1 MLALPEAQRLF
12 FAALLD
18 REHSAAVLPLLRQ
31 GRSPSA
37 AQRLQI
43 YRNNLFEGLSD
54 ALRAVFPVLAR
65 LVGDD
70 FFRQLARRFI
80 VAYPLRSAQLHG
92 FGRELPALLSTVAAD
107 WPYLA
112 DVAALEWA
120 WHEVYH
126 EADGAPLRPE
136 HLARLPAARHL
147 DLRLALV
154 PAARLVASRY
164 PLLRIWQAHQGEADP
179 VFDLSLDDGGVRLLL
194 LRRALEIEFVL
205 LSAAEHAWLAA
216 LAAGNTLAEATLA
229 AFEHDAGFDLAAM
242 LGRHLSLGS
251 FGALADVS
259 PQEGPAHSLEAA
271 S

>member
-1 MLALPEAQRLF
+1 MLALPEVQRRF

-18 REHSAAVLPLLRQ
+18 REYSAAVLLLRQ
-31 GRSPSA
+31 GRGPGA

-54 ALRAVFPVLAR
+54 ALRAVFPVLAQ

-70 FFRQLARRFI
+70 FFRPLARRFI
-80 VAYPLRSAQLHG
+80 AAHPLRAAQLQG
-92 FGRELPALLSTVAAD
+92 FGRELPAFLAGLPTAPD

-126 EADGAPLRPE
+126 AADAAPLRPE
-136 HLARLPAARHL
+136 HLARVPTARQR

-154 PAARLVASRY
+154 PAARLVASPY
-164 PLLRIWQAHQGEADP
+164 PMLRIWQAHQGDSDP
-179 VFDLSLDDGGVRLLL
+179 DFRVSLDDGGVRVLL

-205 LSAAEHAWLAA
+205 LAEGEHAWLAT
-216 LAAGNTLAEATLA
+216 LESGQTLAEATLA
-229 AFEHDAGFDLAAM
+229 AINVDAGFDLAAI

-251 FGALADVS
+251 LAA
-259 PQEGPAHSLEAA
+259 PMEPAP
-271 S
+271 

>member
-1 MLALPEAQRLF
+1 MIALPDAQRLF

-18 REHSAAVLPLLRQ
+18 RERSAAVLPLLRQ
-31 GRSPSA
+31 DHGPGA
-37 AQRLQI
+37 AKRLQI
-43 YRNNLFEGLSD
+43 YRNNLFESLSD
-54 ALRAVFPVLAR
+54 ALRAVFPVLAQ

-80 VAYPLRSAQLHG
+80 AAYPLRSAHLHG

-126 EADGAPLRPE
+126 EAEGASLRPQ

-147 DLRLALV
+147 DLRLTLV
-154 PAARLVASRY
+154 PAARLVASPY
-164 PLLRIWQAHQGEADP
+164 PVLRIWQGHQGDADP
-179 VFDLSLDDGGVRLLL
+179 AFNVSLDDGGVGLLL
-194 LRRALEIEFVL
+194 LRRGLEPAFVL
-205 LSAAEHAWLAA
+205 LTVAEHVWLAS
-216 LAAGNTLAEATLA
+216 LASGSTLAEATLA
-229 AFEHDAGFDLAAM
+229 AFDHDAGFDLAAT

-251 FGALADVS
+251 FGALADIG
-259 PQEGPAHSLEAA
+259 PEEGSAHSLETA

>member
-1 MLALPEAQRLF
+1 MLALREAQRLF
-12 FAALLD
+12 FAALLE
-18 REHSAAVLPLLRQ
+18 RKRSAEVLPLLRQ
-31 GRSPSA
+31 GWGPSP

-54 ALRAVFPVLAR
+54 ALRAVFPVLAQ
-65 LVGDD
+65 LVGDA
-70 FFRQLARRFI
+70 FFRSLARRFI
-80 VAYPLRSAQLHG
+80 AAHPLRAAHLQG
-92 FGRELPALLSTVAAD
+92 FGRELPAFLAGLPVASD

-154 PAARLVASRY
+154 PTARLVASPY
-164 PLLRIWQAHQGEADP
+164 PVLRIWQAHQGDTDP
-179 VFDLSLDDGGVRLLL
+179 AFTVSLNDGGARLLL

-205 LSAAEHAWLAA
+205 LSEAEQAWLAA
-216 LAAGNTLAEATLA
+216 LASGKTLAEATLA
-229 AFEHDAGFDLAAM
+229 AFEVDAAFDLATL
-242 LGRHLSLGS
+242 LGRHLKLGS
-251 FGALADVS
+251 LAA
-259 PQEGPAHSLEAA
+259 PGEAA
-271 S
+271 P